1 MQTLLEALK
10 AEVVAMHDETN
21 ENIAQIR
28 AENAAQT
35 KKLDDLQQAMD
46 REREASKASLGNA
59 IKQIYY
65 QYYEVKKLP
74 LHEVEALYLAHAAYK
89 GEGGNS
95 FVDGIFDEMIN
106 EWIHVP

>member
-10 AEVVAMHDETN
+10 TEVVAMHDETN

-46 REREASKASLGNA
+46 RECEASKASLGNA

-65 QYYEVKKLP
+65 
-74 LHEVEALYLAHAAYK
+74 
-89 GEGGNS
+89 
-95 FVDGIFDEMIN
+95 
-106 EWIHVP
+106 